1 MSAPAFIAFYYVT
14 AIESWTYINIIEYY
28 RAKIE
33 QKDLKQIL
41 DRVKKDLQVVANP
54 NSDFDMRQQVLATRD
69 NMIHNI
75 DNSCTTLRNHQDVD
89 NIEEIMD
96 TKSAKT
102 LMMKKELLDVNT
114 IESFHKYQQKIP
126 KTCKILTLT
135 YWGILDLTRENLN
148 DFEIKDEVIRKLSQD
163 FSNKIRWNK
172 NTITPNNIQK
182 FFDDNCINID
192 KDEVLN
198 KLDVNIQFMKYKMPN
213 LIQMCTEE
221 GLKMSTF
228 PLFSGIFKSPNI
240 KNTWGEIQAIS
251 TNKARNEKMY
261 PFSRAKI
268 GYKVDMK
275 GTLIKTPTKFEII
288 YGEVS
293 GGLGFFGMPASC
305 RKKQYVD
312 KVKLMIMLRDSLNQF
327 FKICSYVMDEQ
338 LKKVIVYGWLQI
350 GVELNFY
357 AMDCIGSGIYRFG
370 KLDNCVL
377 PVDENNSSIL
387 EDA

>member
-1 MSAPAFIAFYYVT
+1 
-14 AIESWTYINIIEYY
+14 
-28 RAKIE
+28 
-33 QKDLKQIL
+33 
-41 DRVKKDLQVVANP
+41 
-54 NSDFDMRQQVLATRD
+54 MRQQVLATRD

-96 TKSAKT
+96 TKKNLNKEANDYPGSFAT
-102 LMMKKELLDVNT
+102 IFTVDSVSNSVFFQISWSLSFLSEIELYFSVMKYKKDINNINIEYVELLDVNT